1 MHGISH
7 RNSNFIQKV
16 QTLLKQIDKLNKYL
30 SQMQTLNIHMN
41 ILETAKYKY
50 ILHLYKI
57 DVDTITAQ
65 TFIRIM
71 GKEINYLHPLLQ

>member
-16 QTLLKQIDKLNKYL
+16 QKLLKQIDKLNKYL
-30 SQMQTLNIHMN
+30 SQMQTLNIHIN

-50 ILHLYKI
+50 ILHLYEI

-71 GKEINYLHPLLQ
+71 GKEINYFHPLLQ